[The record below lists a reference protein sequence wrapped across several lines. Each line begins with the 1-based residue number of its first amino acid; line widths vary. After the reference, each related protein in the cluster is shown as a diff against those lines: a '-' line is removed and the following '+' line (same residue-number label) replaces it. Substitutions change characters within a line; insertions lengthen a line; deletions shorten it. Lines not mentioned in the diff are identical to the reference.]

1 MYNFIMMFSL
11 INIYQITKIYIFRYI
26 ISLKIT
32 IQVVKDKTNL
42 FNIRQIFYTENKLC
56 GSINKNLL

>member
-26 ISLKIT
+26 ISCKIT

-42 FNIRQIFYTENKLC
+42 FNIRQIFYTKNKLC